1 MQESTL
7 TFLEAKA
14 KLESLCAYQER
25 CQFEIDQKLITWKFP
40 EDQRNQLIAHLISN
54 KFIDEQRFA
63 EAFVSGKFRIKKWG
77 RIKITSHLKQKHI
90 SNYSIQKGLKEIDL
104 DQYWETLLYLANKK
118 KNELELKKG
127 DFWDKKAKTFRFL
140 QSKGYESD
148 LTSDAVN
155 KVFTK

>member
-77 RIKITSHLKQKHI
+77 RIKITSHLKQKQI
-90 SNYSIQKGLKEIDL
+90 SKYSIQKGLKEIDL
-104 DQYWETLLYLANKK
+104 NQYWETLLHLANKK
-118 KNELELKKG
+118 KN
-127 DFWDKKAKTFRFL
+127 
-140 QSKGYESD
+140 
-148 LTSDAVN
+148 
-155 KVFTK
+155 